1 MTACVCAGEEE
12 DDATTGDRLQQQ
24 QACEKSSST
33 FAIWFIIAELLAID
47 KHLSGDAVNNCQFH
61 LVYLFSTVAIFT
73 PSKEN

>member
-1 MTACVCAGEEE
+1 VTACVCAGEEE

-24 QACEKSSST
+24 ACEKSSST
-33 FAIWFIIAELLAID
+33 TFAIWFIISELLAID
-47 KHLSGDAVNNCQFH
+47 KHLSGDAVSNCQFH